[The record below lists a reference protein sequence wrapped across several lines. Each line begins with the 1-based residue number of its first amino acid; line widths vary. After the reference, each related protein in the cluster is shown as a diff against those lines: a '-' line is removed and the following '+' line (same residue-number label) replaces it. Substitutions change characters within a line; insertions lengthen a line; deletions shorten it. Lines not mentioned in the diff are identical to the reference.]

1 MIILLTFLWI
11 TLAPT
16 IRTHEFRWGIM
27 STFPLPMPV
36 MYNAQVFPRLFI
48 TDKELGLP
56 FLPWDSQI
64 ERVVDNRTHYLLG
77 SLCFSING
85 TVPSYIGLHTQSMS
99 NIINGWTNATH
110 WGGNFTE
117 LFGTWPRANYSEGL
131 RQPKLA
137 PFCHAK
143 EDSHSP
149 LP

>member
-1 MIILLTFLWI
+1 
-11 TLAPT
+11 
-16 IRTHEFRWGIM
+16 
-27 STFPLPMPV
+27 MPV

-117 LFGTWPRANYSEGL
+117 LFGLIILKVSDNQSWPRSAMQRRTRIPLCLGQDANM
-131 RQPKLA
+131 RMA
-137 PFCHAK
+137 PFSLDC
-143 EDSHSP
+143 
-149 LP
+149 